1 LRKLIISRQY
11 NGKEYGKMVVE
22 QKDNSDERCHNPSLG
37 LATKARGLQGCGPR
51 GRPRITS
58 HAPESAKTVRE

>member
-22 QKDNSDERCHNPSLG
+22 QKDNGDERCHNLSLG

-51 GRPRITS
+51 ERLGVIS
-58 HAPESAKTVRE
+58 HVPKSAKTVRE